1 MKWGKEMIRV
11 FIGFDT
17 KEEVA
22 YHVLSSSIMRRTSEP
37 VEIIPIMLSSLK
49 GIFNRERNLLQST
62 EFSFSRFLAPYL
74 SGFEGWS
81 IFMDCD
87 MLMLDDIANLWALR
101 DDKYAVMCVH
111 HDHVPKT
118 EQKFLNQTQS
128 KYERKNWSSVMLL
141 NNAKCKVLTPQYVK
155 SATGLDLHRFKWL
168 QDSEVGEIPQRW
180 NHLVDYNPSLE
191 IKDIS
196 NLHFTEGGPY
206 FEDYKSCS
214 YADLWFEELKK
225 SIGPLAEMAK

>member
-1 MKWGKEMIRV
+1 MIRV

-22 YHVLSSSIMRRTSEP
+22 FHVLCSSIIRRASEP
-37 VEIIPIMLSSLK
+37 VEIVPIMLGSLK
-49 GIFNRERNLLQST
+49 GIFDRERNSLQST

-74 SGFEGWS
+74 SGYEGWS

-111 HDHVPKT
+111 HNHVPST
-118 EQKFLNQTQS
+118 DHKFLNQTQT
-128 KYERKNWSSVMLL
+128 KYERKNWSSVMLM
-141 NNAKCKVLTPQYVK
+141 NNAKCKALTPEYVE
-155 SATGLDLHRFKWL
+155 SATGLDLHRFRWL
-168 QDSEVGEIPQRW
+168 QDEEVGEIPQRW
-180 NHLVDYNPSLE
+180 NHLVDYNPNLE
-191 IKDIS
+191 VKDIS

-206 FEDYKSCS
+206 FDDYKNCS
-214 YADLWFEELKK
+214 YADLWLEELKK
-225 SIGPLAEMAK
+225 SIGPLAEVAK